1 MHRSE
6 SHHSHEA
13 LRKLESALCS
23 SADMISQ
30 INSRLQK
37 ADDQLGEERRMIA
50 ILANRLHSTEQMAQ
64 QTTNE
69 LESRHDIVGAKY
81 VLISWVCFWNLQ
93 STSLH
98 LVSRIDVSREIV
110 AQCYNSASSALM
122 WLICCLERFF
132 IICFV
137 IIIHAIACI

>member
-81 VLISWVCFWNLQ
+81 VLISWVCF
-93 STSLH
+93 
-98 LVSRIDVSREIV
+98 
-110 AQCYNSASSALM
+110 
-122 WLICCLERFF
+122 
-132 IICFV
+132 
-137 IIIHAIACI
+137 